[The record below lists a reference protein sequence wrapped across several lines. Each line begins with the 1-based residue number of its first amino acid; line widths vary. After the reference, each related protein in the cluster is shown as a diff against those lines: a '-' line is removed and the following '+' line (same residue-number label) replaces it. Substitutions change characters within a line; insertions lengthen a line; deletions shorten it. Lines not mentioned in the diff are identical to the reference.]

1 MRSKNILWLIPVI
14 LVIVIMFTCYI
25 FRDNRVVF
33 SNKNKLYNDNN
44 CPTNLDLN
52 DDKMIDEED
61 IRFLEEIIK
70 SEEDKDTKYDYTG
83 DGVVDN
89 EDLDR
94 YKTCY
99 QKYYDL
105 SFSISSDVIKYDDVN
120 NIISKILLKTTV
132 EELMSVIDST
142 DKEIEVRDKADNIM
156 SDTDIIKTGD
166 KLIIK
171 NSSGNSKKYILSVNG
186 DVLGDGTISM
196 DGAKKIASHIIDG
209 NVLISQ
215 EYLLAADYDGDGT
228 IRMNDVMKMLID
240 NE

>member
-44 CPTNLDLN
+44 CPKELDLN
-52 DDKMIDEED
+52 GDTIINEED
-61 IRFLEEIIK
+61 IKFLEDIIK
-70 SEEDKDTKYDYTG
+70 SEGEKDIKYDYNG
-83 DGVVDN
+83 DEVVDN
-89 EDLDR
+89 EDLNI
-94 YKTCY
+94 YKVCY

>member
-14 LVIVIMFTCYI
+14 LVIVIMFTCDM

-33 SNKNKLYNDNN
+33 SNNNELYDDNS
-44 CPTNLDLN
+44 CPTILDLN
-52 DDKMIDEED
+52 EDKSIDEED
-61 IRFLEEIIK
+61 IKFLEEIIK
-70 SEEDKDTKYDYTG
+70 AEGDKDVKYDYTG
-83 DGVVDN
+83 DKVVDN

-105 SFSISSDVIKYDDVN
+105 SFSISSDVIKYDDEN

-132 EELMSVIDST
+132 EELMSVIDVN
-142 DKEIEVRDKADNIM
+142 DKEIEIRDKIDNIM

-186 DVLGDGTISM
+186 DVLGEGTVSM

>member
-33 SNKNKLYNDNN
+33 NNKNKLYDDNS

-61 IRFLEEIIK
+61 IKFLEEIIK
-70 SEEDKDTKYDYTG
+70 SEGEEDIKYDYNG
-83 DGVVDN
+83 DKVVDN
-89 EDLDR
+89 EDLDI
-94 YKTCY
+94 YKVCY
-99 QKYYDL
+99 QKYHDL
-105 SFSISSDVIKYDDVN
+105 SFNINSDVIKYDEVN
-120 NIISKILLKTTV
+120 NIISRILLGTTV
-132 EELMSVIDST
+132 EELKGVIDST
-142 DKEIEVRDKADNIM
+142 DKTIEVRDKADNIM
-156 SDTDIIKTGD
+156 NDTDIIKTGD

-186 DVLGDGTISM
+186 DVLGDGTVSM

-215 EYLLAADYDGDGT
+215 EYLLAADYDGDEM
-228 IRMNDVMKMLID
+228 IRMNDVMKMIID

>member
-14 LVIVIMFTCYI
+14 LVIVIMFTCYM
-25 FRDNRVVF
+25 FRDNKVVF

-61 IRFLEEIIK
+61 IKFLEEIIK
-70 SEEDKDTKYDYTG
+70 SEENKDTKYDYTG

-142 DKEIEVRDKADNIM
+142 DKEIEVRDKADNIT

>member
-33 SNKNKLYNDNN
+33 NNKNKLYNDNN
-44 CPTNLDLN
+44 CPKELDLN
-52 DDKMIDEED
+52 RDTVINEED
-61 IRFLEEIIK
+61 IKFLEDIIK
-70 SEEDKDTKYDYTG
+70 SEGEKDIKYDYNG
-83 DGVVDN
+83 DEIVDN
-89 EDLDR
+89 EDLDI
-94 YKTCY
+94 YKVCY
-99 QKYYDL
+99 QKYHDL
-105 SFSISSDVIKYDDVN
+105 SFNINSDAIKYDEVN
-120 NIISKILLKTTV
+120 NIISRILLGTTV
-132 EELMSVIDST
+132 EELKGVIVT
-142 DKEIEVRDKADNIM
+142 DKTIEIRDKADNIM
-156 SDTDIIKTGD
+156 NDTDIIKTGD

-186 DVLGDGTISM
+186 DVLGDGAVSM

-215 EYLLAADYDGDGT
+215 EYLLAADYDGDEM
-228 IRMNDVMKMLID
+228 IRMNDVMKMIID

>member
-44 CPTNLDLN
+44 CPKELDLN
-52 DDKMIDEED
+52 GDTIINEED
-61 IRFLEEIIK
+61 IKFLEDIIK
-70 SEEDKDTKYDYTG
+70 SEGEKDIKYDYNG
-83 DGVVDN
+83 DEVVDN
-89 EDLDR
+89 EDLNI
-94 YKTCY
+94 YKVCY

-186 DVLGDGTISM
+186 DVLEDGTISM

>member
-33 SNKNKLYNDNN
+33 NNKNKLYNDNN
-44 CPTNLDLN
+44 CPKELDLN
-52 DDKMIDEED
+52 RDTVINEED
-61 IRFLEEIIK
+61 IKFLEDIIK
-70 SEEDKDTKYDYTG
+70 SEGEKDIKYDYNG
-83 DGVVDN
+83 DEIVDN
-89 EDLDR
+89 EDLDI
-94 YKTCY
+94 YKVCY
-99 QKYYDL
+99 QKYHDL
-105 SFSISSDVIKYDDVN
+105 SFNINSDVIKYDEVN
-120 NIISKILLKTTV
+120 NIISRILLGTTV
-132 EELMSVIDST
+132 EELKGVIVT
-142 DKEIEVRDKADNIM
+142 DKTIEVRDKADNIM
-156 SDTDIIKTGD
+156 NDTDIIKTGD

-186 DVLGDGTISM
+186 DVLGDGAVSM

-215 EYLLAADYDGDGT
+215 EYLLAADYDGDEM
-228 IRMNDVMKMLID
+228 IRMNDVMKMIID

>member
-1 MRSKNILWLIPVI
+1 MKNKSILWVIPI
-14 LVIVIMFTCYI
+14 LLLIVIMFTCDM

-33 SNKNKLYNDNN
+33 SNNNELYDDNS
-44 CPTNLDLN
+44 CPTILDLN
-52 DDKMIDEED
+52 EDKSIDEED
-61 IRFLEEIIK
+61 IKFLEEIIK
-70 SEEDKDTKYDYTG
+70 AEGDKDVKYDYTG
-83 DGVVDN
+83 DKVVDN

-105 SFSISSDVIKYDDVN
+105 SFSISSDVIKYDDEN

-132 EELMSVIDST
+132 EELMSVIDVN
-142 DKEIEVRDKADNIM
+142 DKEIEIRDKIDNIM

-171 NSSGNSKKYILSVNG
+171 NDSGNSKKYILSVNG
-186 DVLGDGTISM
+186 DVLGEGTVSM

>member
-14 LVIVIMFTCYI
+14 LVIVIMFTCYM

-33 SNKNKLYNDNN
+33 NNKNKLYNDNN
-44 CPTNLDLN
+44 CPKELDLN
-52 DDKMIDEED
+52 GDMVINEED
-61 IRFLEEIIK
+61 IKFLEDIIK
-70 SEEDKDTKYDYTG
+70 SEGEKDIKYDYNG
-83 DGVVDN
+83 DEIVDN
-89 EDLDR
+89 EDLDI
-94 YKTCY
+94 YKVCY

-120 NIISKILLKTTV
+120 NIISRILLGTTV
-132 EELMSVIDST
+132 EELKGVIVA
-142 DKEIEVRDKADNIM
+142 DKTIEVRDKADNIM

-166 KLIIK
+166 MLIIK

-186 DVLGDGTISM
+186 DVLGDGTVSM

-215 EYLLAADYDGDGT
+215 EYLLAADYDGDEM
-228 IRMNDVMKMLID
+228 IRMNDVMKMIID

>member
-1 MRSKNILWLIPVI
+1 MKNKSILWVIPI
-14 LVIVIMFTCYI
+14 LLLIVIMFTCDM

-33 SNKNKLYNDNN
+33 SNNNELYDDNS
-44 CPTNLDLN
+44 CPTILDLN
-52 DDKMIDEED
+52 EDKSIDEED
-61 IRFLEEIIK
+61 IKFLEEIIK
-70 SEEDKDTKYDYTG
+70 AEGDKDVKYDYTG
-83 DGVVDN
+83 DKVVDN

-105 SFSISSDVIKYDDVN
+105 SFSISSDVIKYDDEN

-132 EELMSVIDST
+132 EELMSVIDIT
-142 DKEIEVRDKADNIM
+142 DKEIEIRDKTDNIM

-171 NSSGNSKKYILSVNG
+171 NDSGNSKKYILSVNG
-186 DVLGDGTISM
+186 DVLGEGTVSM

>member
-33 SNKNKLYNDNN
+33 NNKNKLYDDNN

-61 IRFLEEIIK
+61 IKFLEEIIK
-70 SEEDKDTKYDYTG
+70 LEEDKDTKYDYTG

-89 EDLDR
+89 EDFDR

-120 NIISKILLKTTV
+120 NIISRILLGTTV
-132 EELMSVIDST
+132 EELKGVIVT
-142 DKEIEVRDKADNIM
+142 DKTIEVRDKADNIM
-156 SDTDIIKTGD
+156 NDTDIIKTGD

-186 DVLGDGTISM
+186 DVLGDGTVSM

-215 EYLLAADYDGDGT
+215 EYLLAADYDGDEM
-228 IRMNDVMKMLID
+228 IRMNDVMKMIID

>member
-1 MRSKNILWLIPVI
+1 MKNKSILWVIPI
-14 LVIVIMFTCYI
+14 LLLIVIMFTCDM

-33 SNKNKLYNDNN
+33 SNNNELYDDNS
-44 CPTNLDLN
+44 CPIILDLN
-52 DDKMIDEED
+52 EDKSIDEED
-61 IRFLEEIIK
+61 IKFLEEIIK
-70 SEEDKDTKYDYTG
+70 AEGDKDVKYDYTG
-83 DGVVDN
+83 DKVVDN

-105 SFSISSDVIKYDDVN
+105 SFSISSDVIKYDDEN

-132 EELMSVIDST
+132 EELMSVIDVN
-142 DKEIEVRDKADNIM
+142 DKEIEIRDKIDNIM

-171 NSSGNSKKYILSVNG
+171 NDSGNSKKYILSVNG
-186 DVLGDGTISM
+186 DVLGEGTVSM

>member
-1 MRSKNILWLIPVI
+1 MRSKNILWIIPVI

-33 SNKNKLYNDNN
+33 NNKNKLYNDNS

-61 IRFLEEIIK
+61 IKFLEEIIK

-105 SFSISSDVIKYDDVN
+105 SFSISSDAIKYDEEN
-120 NIISKILLKTTV
+120 NIISRILLGTTV
-132 EELMSVIDST
+132 EELKGVIVA
-142 DKEIEVRDKADNIM
+142 DKTIEVRDKADNIM

-166 KLIIK
+166 MLIIK

-186 DVLGDGTISM
+186 DVLGDGTVSM

-215 EYLLAADYDGDGT
+215 EYLLAADYDGDEM
-228 IRMNDVMKMLID
+228 IRMNDVMKMIID

>member
-1 MRSKNILWLIPVI
+1 MKNKSILWVIPI
-14 LVIVIMFTCYI
+14 LLLIVIMFTCDM

-33 SNKNKLYNDNN
+33 SNNNELYDDNS
-44 CPTNLDLN
+44 CPIILDLN
-52 DDKMIDEED
+52 EDKSIDEED
-61 IRFLEEIIK
+61 IKFLEETIK
-70 SEEDKDTKYDYTG
+70 AEGDKDVKYDYTG
-83 DGVVDN
+83 DKVVDN

-105 SFSISSDVIKYDDVN
+105 SFSISSDVIKYDDEN

-132 EELMSVIDST
+132 EELMSVIDVN
-142 DKEIEVRDKADNIM
+142 DKEIEIRDKIDNIM

-171 NSSGNSKKYILSVNG
+171 NDSGNSKKYILSVNG
-186 DVLGDGTISM
+186 DVLGEGTVSM

>member
-33 SNKNKLYNDNN
+33 NNKNKLYDDNS

-61 IRFLEEIIK
+61 IKFLEEIIK
-70 SEEDKDTKYDYTG
+70 LEEDKDTKYDYTG

-186 DVLGDGTISM
+186 DVLGDGTVSM

-228 IRMNDVMKMLID
+228 IRMNDVMKMIID

>member
-33 SNKNKLYNDNN
+33 NNKNKLYNDNN
-44 CPTNLDLN
+44 CPKELDLN
-52 DDKMIDEED
+52 RDTVINEED
-61 IRFLEEIIK
+61 IKFLEDIIK
-70 SEEDKDTKYDYTG
+70 SEGEKDIKYDYNG
-83 DGVVDN
+83 DEIVDN
-89 EDLDR
+89 EDLDI
-94 YKTCY
+94 YKVCY
-99 QKYYDL
+99 QKYHDL
-105 SFSISSDVIKYDDVN
+105 SFNINSDVIKYDEVN
-120 NIISKILLKTTV
+120 NIISRILLGTTV
-132 EELMSVIDST
+132 EELKGVIVT
-142 DKEIEVRDKADNIM
+142 DKIIEVRDKADNIM
-156 SDTDIIKTGD
+156 NDTDIIKTGD

-186 DVLGDGTISM
+186 DVLGDGAVSM

-215 EYLLAADYDGDGT
+215 EYLLAADYDGDEM
-228 IRMNDVMKMLID
+228 IRMNDVMKMIID

>member
-33 SNKNKLYNDNN
+33 NNKNKLYNDNN
-44 CPTNLDLN
+44 CPKELDLN
-52 DDKMIDEED
+52 RDTVINEED
-61 IRFLEEIIK
+61 IKFLEDIIK
-70 SEEDKDTKYDYTG
+70 SEGEKDIKYDYNG
-83 DGVVDN
+83 NEVVDN
-89 EDLDR
+89 EDLDI
-94 YKTCY
+94 YKVCY
-99 QKYYDL
+99 QKYHDL
-105 SFSISSDVIKYDDVN
+105 SFNINSDVIKYDEEN
-120 NIISKILLKTTV
+120 NIISRILLGTTV
-132 EELMSVIDST
+132 EELKGVIVT
-142 DKEIEVRDKADNIM
+142 DKTIEIRDKADNIM
-156 SDTDIIKTGD
+156 NDTDIIKTGD

-186 DVLGDGTISM
+186 DVLGDGAVSM

-215 EYLLAADYDGDGT
+215 EYLLAADYDGDGM
-228 IRMNDVMKMLID
+228 IRMNDVMKMIID

>member
-1 MRSKNILWLIPVI
+1 MRSKNILWIIPVI

-33 SNKNKLYNDNN
+33 NNKNKLYNDNN

-61 IRFLEEIIK
+61 IKFLEEIIK

>member
-61 IRFLEEIIK
+61 IKFLEEIIK

-132 EELMSVIDST
+132 EELMSVIVT
-142 DKEIEVRDKADNIM
+142 DKTIEVRDKADNIM

>member
-1 MRSKNILWLIPVI
+1 MKNKSILWIIPV
-14 LVIVIMFTCYI
+14 LLLIVIMFTCYM
-25 FRDNRVVF
+25 FRDNKVVF
-33 SNKNKLYNDNN
+33 SNKNKLYDDNS
-44 CPTNLDLN
+44 CPTSLNLN

-61 IRFLEEIIK
+61 IKFLEEIIK
-70 SEEDKDTKYDYTG
+70 SEGDKDTKYDYTG

-105 SFSISSDVIKYDDVN
+105 SFSISSDVIKYDEEN

-132 EELMSVIDST
+132 EELKSVIDST
-142 DKEIEVRDKADNIM
+142 GKKIEVRDKADSIM
-156 SDTDIIKTGD
+156 NDTDIIKTGD

-171 NSSGNSKKYILSVNG
+171 NDSGNSKKYILSVNG

-228 IRMNDVMKMLID
+228 IRMNDVMKMIID